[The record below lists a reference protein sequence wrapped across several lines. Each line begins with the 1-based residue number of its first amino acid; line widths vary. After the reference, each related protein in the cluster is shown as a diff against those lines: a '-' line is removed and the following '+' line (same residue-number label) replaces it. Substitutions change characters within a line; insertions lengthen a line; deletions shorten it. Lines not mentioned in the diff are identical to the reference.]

1 MIRRAET
8 KDIDRIIELLEEVL
22 ELHAALRPDIFVTGT
37 TKYTREELG
46 EIIANDKTPVYVS
59 ADENDRVLG
68 YAFCQIK
75 EQPFVNHM
83 VHFKTVYIDDL
94 CVDEACRGRHI
105 GEQLFE
111 HVKSEAK
118 RLGCYA
124 ITLNVW
130 TGNDNAE
137 HFYEKMGM
145 KPREKQMEYILQ

>member
-1 MIRRAET
+1 MIRRAEE
-8 KDIDRIIELLEEVL
+8 KDIDRIIELLQEVL
-22 ELHAALRPDIFVTGT
+22 ELHAALRPDIFVPGT

-46 EIIANDKTPVYVS
+46 QIIADDRTPVYVS
-59 ADENDRVLG
+59 VDENDRVLG

-83 VHFKTVYIDDL
+83 VQFKTIYIDDL

-111 HVKSEAK
+111 YVKEEAK
-118 RLGCYA
+118 RLGCYD

-137 HFYEKMGM
+137 RFYEKMGM